1 MKPALLIE
9 TTRSQLTE
17 TQHYGFILVVDKKEK
32 ILSKTGDDENKNFW
46 FRSAAKPFQASLIIK
61 SGAYDKFNFTLE
73 ELAVCCA
80 SHTGTE
86 QHTKTVQSVLDKIGL
101 TETDLQ
107 CGIHDPLDKETR
119 DYFIKNDINS
129 SQLQNNCSGKHA
141 GMLAV
146 CIANGWNIEN
156 YLELSHPLQKEITT
170 TIANFCNF
178 DENNINIG
186 TDGCS
191 APVHALPLYKM
202 GVGFLNLFL
211 NKGGLLAEAEGRA
224 KLVRN
229 AVYGEQPSYENI
241 KKAFQKNPFLIG
253 GNERLDTE
261 IIKTS
266 CGNLISKTAA
276 GGLCVTINLEKE
288 QALVVKILDADMT
301 ARSIAII
308 EALKQLKWLSKD
320 ALETQKIAKLYDL
333 KIKNLKNHPVGEIIP
348 KFTL

>member
-9 TTRSQLTE
+9 TTRSHILE
-17 TQHYGFILVVDKKEK
+17 TQHFGFISVVDKQEN
-32 ILSKTGDDENKNFW
+32 ILSKIGDDENKNFW

-61 SGAYDKFNFTLE
+61 SGAYDKYNFTLE

-80 SHTGTE
+80 SHTGTKE
-86 QHTKTVQSVLDKIGL
+86 HTKTVQSVLDKIGL
-101 TETDLQ
+101 TEKDLQ
-107 CGIHDPLDKETR
+107 CGIHKPLDIETR
-119 DYFIKNDINS
+119 NYFIKNAIKP
-129 SQLQNNCSGKHA
+129 SQLHNNCSGKHA

-146 CIANGWNIEN
+146 CVANRWDIKN
-156 YLELSHPLQKEITT
+156 YLDFDHPLQKEIKT

-178 DENNINIG
+178 DKNSINIG

-211 NKGGLLAEAEGRA
+211 DEN
-224 KLVRN
+224 
-229 AVYGEQPSYENI
+229 YEKI
-241 KKAFQKNPFLIG
+241 KHAFQKNPVLIG

>member
-9 TTRSQLTE
+9 TTRSHILE
-17 TQHYGFILVVDKKEK
+17 TQHFGFISVVDKQEN
-32 ILSKTGDDENKNFW
+32 ILSKIGDDENKNFW

-61 SGAYDKFNFTLE
+61 SGAYDKYNFTLE

-86 QHTKTVQSVLDKIGL
+86 EHTRTVQSVLDKIGL
-101 TETDLQ
+101 TEKTLQ
-107 CGIHDPLDKETR
+107 CGVHEPLDKKTR
-119 DYFIKNDINS
+119 DFFIKNNIEP
-129 SQLQNNCSGKHA
+129 SQLHNNCSGKHA

-146 CIANGWNIEN
+146 CITNGWNTEN
-156 YLELSHPLQKEITT
+156 YLDFDHPLQKEIKTT
-170 TIANFCNF
+170 VANFCNF
-178 DENNINIG
+178 DEDNINIG

-211 NKGGLLAEAEGRA
+211 DKN
-224 KLVRN
+224 
-229 AVYGEQPSYENI
+229 YENI
-241 KKAFQKNPFLIG
+241 KKTFQKNPFLIG

-288 QALVVKILDADMT
+288 QALVVKILDADTT

-308 EALKQLKWLSKD
+308 EALKQLKWLSEEELKTP
-320 ALETQKIAKLYDL
+320 EIKNLYNL
-333 KIKNLKNHPVGEIIP
+333 KIKNLKNQPVGEIIP
-348 KFTL
+348 QFTL